1 MSNERA
7 RSIILNSPPNGGCLN
22 VNHRLNHSL
31 KKELQSHLQ
40 SVLSLHHGNLKLFVE
55 TTFKG
60 FFSYLAPTGSQAE
73 AESSPKF

>member
-7 RSIILNSPPNGGCLN
+7 RSPPNGGCLN

-40 SVLSLHHGNLKLFVE
+40 SVLSLHHDNLKLLVE
-55 TTFKG
+55 TKFKG
-60 FFSYLAPTGSQAE
+60 FFSYFKLLYKSKMTTAGEKS
-73 AESSPKF
+73 